1 MAQIFDL
8 TEDALKRLRKLI
20 PDEAFKAAADE
31 ALSKPSR
38 VCKRVPAAVHR
49 LIITDAQRKGVI
61 ARLRLMLA
69 REGFE
74 ECGTML
80 PIGHIYEG
88 FIQTFSSE
96 SRAVV

>member
-8 TEDALKRLRKLI
+8 PEEAIKRLRALI
-20 PDEAFKAAADE
+20 PDEGFKTAADE

-38 VCKRVPAAVHR
+38 ECKGQPAAVHR
-49 LIITDAQRKGVI
+49 LIISDDQRQGVV

-74 ECGTML
+74 ECGSML

-88 FIQTFSSE
+88 LIQTFSSE
-96 SRAVV
+96 SRLVV